1 MPDQL
6 ILKIPIYSQ
15 MQNKVAIILFK
26 IELLTVLFTSKT
38 NLQH

>member
-1 MPDQL
+1 MTDQL

-15 MQNKVAIILFK
+15 MQNKDAIILFK
-26 IELLTVLFTSKT
+26 IEHVTVLFTSET